1 MSDDSSEQYNVTN
14 KVNQNSNKIYQLLE
28 VYAYHVLIIIS
39 GIIVIGAPLVYSSRV
54 GRSGILSGTFN
65 YNIQNFGGYCYPFY
79 KPTSGE
85 GYSEDKE
92 NPGIEASGNDD
103 NLLITDEISFYHYRT
118 CIKNIFQNVATTT
131 SNLTSD
137 LTSNLTGGAPTD
149 ETPTAPTDE
158 TPTATTTDDIPRA
171 TITDETPTATITTD
185 DTSANYGNSICKIT
199 YGKLIRFD
207 YEYVK
212 KLLTPSIKFLQN
224 FTQIQNLIQYLNL
237 KEMGNIYPLSDEFFT
252 LYNFRKNGIGATY
265 FTYFLSILYFLY
277 IEIPLDTFRTIFV
290 VALIIYNFFLG
301 TLLKYISYIIPV
313 SFIEVLLL
321 LLPSILLL
329 MMSWSDLFGLI
340 FTILAIFTYFFVFIF
355 IIYYCVKIIFYI
367 IFIFCSYSIA
377 AEKTD
382 IVFILM
388 TLLIYIGA
396 IVIIILILLCSP
408 IFIIIY
414 SILVQFLSFF
424 IMIMIFIFCLFFQ
437 AKEAKKNGDKYE
449 VDENSA
455 TYSYSTF
462 IMGLQYKKSWIL
474 LLLLIVFLCDFLN
487 SKIVPLNGKS
497 LGIILVFIIAL
508 IIFGFFNN
516 TLLYKGKKSFIH
528 HFFNSYN
535 QTELDKTMIELN
547 EDVYKKYRY
556 TKNLKCEAQFI
567 DTTLVQNA
575 FNYPAWSMGGVIKSL

>member
-1 MSDDSSEQYNVTN
+1 MSDDLSEQYIVMN
-14 KVNQNSNKIYQLLE
+14 KVNQNSNKILQLLE
-28 VYAYHVLIIIS
+28 VYTYHVLIIIS

-65 YNIQNFGGYCYPFY
+65 YNIQNFGGYCYPFH
-79 KPTSGE
+79 KPTYGE

-92 NPGIEASGNDD
+92 NPGIEAYGNDD
-103 NLLITDEISFYHYRT
+103 NFLITDEISFYHYRT
-118 CIKNIFQNVATTT
+118 CIKNIFQDVATT
-131 SNLTSD
+131 TSD
-137 LTSNLTGGAPTD
+137 LTSNLTSGLTGGAPTD
-149 ETPTAPTDE
+149 DTAATTTTDDTP
-158 TPTATTTDDIPRA
+158 ATTTDD
-171 TITDETPTATITTD
+171 TP
-185 DTSANYGNSICKIT
+185 ANYENSICKIT

-237 KEMGNIYPLSDEFFT
+237 KEMGSIYPLSDEFFT
-252 LYNFRKNGIGATY
+252 LYNFRENGIGATF
-265 FTYFLSILYFLY
+265 FTYFLSILYFLC
-277 IEIPLDTFRTIFV
+277 IEIPLDTLRTIFV

-313 SFIEVLLL
+313 SFIEVVLLL
-321 LLPSILLL
+321 FPSILLL
-329 MMSWSDLFGLI
+329 MMPWSDLFGLI
-340 FTILAIFTYFFVFIF
+340 FFILGIFTYIFVFIF
-355 IIYYCVKIIFYI
+355 IIYYCIKIIFYI
-367 IFIFCSYSIA
+367 IFIFSSYSIA

-382 IVFILM
+382 VAFIFM
-388 TLLIYIGA
+388 SLLLYIGA

-408 IFIIIY
+408 LFIIIY

-437 AKEAKKNGDKYE
+437 AKEAKKNGDKYK

-462 IMGLQYKKSWIL
+462 LMGLLYKKSWIL

-508 IIFGFFNN
+508 LIFGFFNN
-516 TLLYKGKKSFIH
+516 TLLYKDEKSFIH

-547 EDVYKKYRY
+547 EDVYQKYRY
-556 TKNLKCEAQFI
+556 TKNLKCEAQFNE
-567 DTTLVQNA
+567 TTLLQNA
-575 FNYPAWSMGGVIKSL
+575 FNYPAWSIDGIKKFYDEVNKDKSDS